1 MMKVSKLDPTQG
13 YVVTREDE
21 KPDAGQAQPFSKA
34 AAVFLKRAGSDAG
47 VRLHDLVTGMT
58 YTPADTDVVRLVY
71 FSQLRPENVEIRS
84 ADGKTR
90 KPVQDLH
97 DSLRNLATEK
107 SSGLFVPADD
117 FWLVAPPELNS
128 EFEQQVEWLRRESP
142 EFKTEAPTADFDRR
156 EPTGLDRDT
165 YPVETRDEMDL
176 LPGLSGE
183 KMLNATIAF
192 VRDANP
198 ATLAALGALA
208 GMLAYKSM
216 GLKGVVGLL
225 LAVAALKRYIRMGS
239 RIIMDERLDLVARGI
254 QDGIP
259 VGRDGQVDAAFLD
272 ALRHF
277 PAGDHNVA
285 FRRVNPSVKARQWE
299 CNPIKIDPSAYDL
312 DSRIETVS
320 QVVDGDTFVGK
331 GGRYRL
337 IGIDAPELDHHG
349 HAEPGAQ
356 SAWDMLRQI
365 IPPGTQVSVEVAKN
379 QPALYGRMPC
389 YLYAKDPASGKEFCV
404 NKLLVQ
410 EGLAR
415 VTNFQPYHPKMQEF
429 LESALDAISR
439 RKGLWNALYNPRPQP
454 KLFSV
459 EAEKSVASGGDEHV
473 RFSLA

>member
-1 MMKVSKLDPTQG
+1 M
-13 YVVTREDE
+13 
-21 KPDAGQAQPFSKA
+21 
-34 AAVFLKRAGSDAG
+34 
-47 VRLHDLVTGMT
+47 
-58 YTPADTDVVRLVY
+58 
-71 FSQLRPENVEIRS
+71 
-84 ADGKTR
+84 R
-90 KPVQDLH
+90 KPVRDLH
-97 DSLRNLATEK
+97 ESLRELAKQK
-107 SSGLFVPADD
+107 SGGLFVPDDD
-117 FWLVAPPELNS
+117 FWLVTPPEMNS
-128 EFEQQVEWLRRESP
+128 EFEQQIEWLRRESP
-142 EFKTEAPTADFDRR
+142 EIETEALGPDFDRR
-156 EPTGLDRDT
+156 KTVGTDPDT
-165 YPVETRDEMDL
+165 YPIETHDEMDL

-183 KMLNATIAF
+183 KMLNATISFA
-192 VRDANP
+192 RQANP
-198 ATLAALGALA
+198 ATLAVLGAMA

-259 VGRDGQVDAAFLD
+259 VSKDGQVDAEFLE

-277 PAGDHNVA
+277 PVGDHNVA

-299 CNPIKIDPSAYDL
+299 RNPIKVDPSAYAL
-312 DSRIETVS
+312 DSCIETVK
-320 QVVDGDTFVGK
+320 QVVDGDTFIGER
-331 GGRYRL
+331 GRYRL
-337 IGIDAPELDHHG
+337 IGIDTPELDHHG
-349 HAEPGAQ
+349 QSQPGAQ

-365 IPPGTQVSVEVAKN
+365 IPPGTRMRVEVAKN

-389 YLYAKDPASGKEFCV
+389 YLYAKDTTSGKDVCV

-439 RKGLWNALYNPRPQP
+439 RKGIWNALYNPKPQP

-459 EAEKSVASGGDEHV
+459 EAEKSVASSDNERV
-473 RFSLA
+473 SFSLA